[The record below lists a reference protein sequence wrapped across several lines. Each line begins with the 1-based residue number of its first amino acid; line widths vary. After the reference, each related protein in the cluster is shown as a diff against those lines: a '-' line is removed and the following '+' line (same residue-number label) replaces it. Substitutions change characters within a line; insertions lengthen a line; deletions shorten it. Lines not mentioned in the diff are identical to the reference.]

1 MLNIEIE
8 EDTLAELLDYAM
20 TGMEEIGEYTP
31 TLVKAFKELADK
43 LSVHAYDSE
52 VIKGFAASLEADDY
66 PQIEDDE
73 YDY

>member
-31 TLVKAFKELADK
+31 ALVKTFKELANK

-52 VIKGFAASLEADDY
+52 VIKGFAASLQAEVDGADEDY
-66 PQIEDDE
+66 DI
-73 YDY
+73 Y